1 MTLVDR
7 RTRARRRIAN
17 TALAILKGEVSY
29 LEGTRLILEN
39 RGPAELPDD
48 DPDITAFALIESE
61 TENLPFASRRQHWS
75 REALESKAA
84 ELFDVVARGQV
95 RIEVNQEFALRDAA
109 EAGVAWGYSEHD
121 RALDRP
127 VQRSQEARL
136 DFCRPHHD
144 LCLHAGH
151 GPGQR
156 PRRNLDAP
164 METNEV

>member
-1 MTLVDR
+1 MDR

-29 LEGTRLILEN
+29 LEGTRLILED

-84 ELFDVVARGQV
+84 EVRRAEEWAR
-95 RIEVNQEFALRDAA
+95 RTA
-109 EAGVAWGYSEHD
+109 E
-121 RALDRP
+121 R
-127 VQRSQEARL
+127 EARSFIRRFGGLTERSVASPEL
-136 DFCRPHHD
+136 D
-144 LCLHAGH
+144 LVG
-151 GPGQR
+151 
-156 PRRNLDAP
+156 RRTFFDDYPDNVKTA
-164 METNEV
+164 